1 MKQLGEIIASLLM
14 LVVAGLITAWG
25 YQVFWNEVALNVWQL
40 FTTGDVVTTMRI
52 PYGACVAIA
61 FGIALVRSKKVDT
74 KAESFKE
81 FIKLI
86 MNKCISRVLMICFT
100 LLITSIVF

>member
-14 LVVAGLITAWG
+14 LVVAGLVTAWG
-25 YQVFWNEVALNVWQL
+25 YQVFWNEVVLNVWQL
-40 FTTGDVVTTMRI
+40 FETADVVTIMRI

-61 FGIALVRSKKVDT
+61 FGVCLIRSKKVDT

-81 FIKLI
+81 SAKFI
-86 MNKCISRVLMICFT
+86 MSKCMSMVLMICFT
-100 LLITSIVF
+100 LLVTSIVF

>member
-1 MKQLGEIIASLLM
+1 MKQLGEIIVSLLM
-14 LVVAGLITAWG
+14 LVVAGLVAAWG
-25 YQVFWNEVALNVWQL
+25 YQVFWNEVVLNVWQL
-40 FTTGDVVTTMRI
+40 FETVDVTTIMRI

-81 FIKLI
+81 FVKLI
-86 MNKCISRVLMICFT
+86 MNKCMSRVLMICFT
-100 LLITSIVF
+100 LLVTSIVF

>member
-14 LVVAGLITAWG
+14 LVVAGLVAAWG
-25 YQVFWNEVALNVWQL
+25 YHVFWNEVVLNVWQL
-40 FTTGDVVTTMRI
+40 FETVDVVTTMRI

-61 FGIALVRSKKVDT
+61 FGVAMIHRKKADT

-81 FIKLI
+81 SAKSI
-86 MNKCISRVLMICFT
+86 MNKCMSRVLMICFT
-100 LLITSIVF
+100 LLVTSIVF